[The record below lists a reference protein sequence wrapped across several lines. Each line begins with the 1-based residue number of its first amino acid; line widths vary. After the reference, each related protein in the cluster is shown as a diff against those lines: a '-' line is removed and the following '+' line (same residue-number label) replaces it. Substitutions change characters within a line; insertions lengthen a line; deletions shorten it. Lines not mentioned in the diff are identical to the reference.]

1 MEILG
6 PKEFKKKNKNCTYN
20 DYLDYLEN
28 IKKELTDNLT
38 KDGTEKLQI
47 VNKYLDIV
55 KMYKKEIIY
64 KTIDSLSL
72 EELQG
77 IYKYD
82 KKIESLENE
91 INKFKEKK
99 QVLEKQ
105 YNEYNSK
112 IDASLDCE
120 LVKIPYTLECFSP
133 FSNFKSA
140 EEYIKDILSKG
151 AISETFDTNF
161 INLLKTYSRNDLE
174 IDQILLM
181 KADFINLINKFH
193 QNVLKYPNNLEKI
206 VKLFLSEVVVGRI
219 FKGKVHVDYY
229 SFIYDLMT
237 LEHNSYISDL
247 TNALNTTREKSNTAD
262 LLRQTLSEMQQNIK
276 LDNSLINQEYIFRL
290 ENLKREMAKVN
301 YLLTGLETEK
311 ENFKEFMSDKDKIK
325 ETLKEQTPC
334 EFQDRQISFQEIC
347 KAIAEENKKRSLLK
361 EQVLKVW
368 NTIQDKNSEIAQ
380 LGKELD
386 IPNIYETYLVEEKNK
401 GNKLAQ
407 IVDLQNSMDSLR
419 ASIKRKSLLYIFKR
433 KEIKQLKASYLN
445 TRNLR
450 DKEIKEFYY
459 SNPLCLD
466 NFIKEIIYKQWDMD
480 EYNELT
486 ILQKRL
492 LSNSILSALDKKER
506 QELLDLEVT
515 LISILDKA
523 YFEKKQEREAK
534 EKFINDI
541 KEEIK
546 ELNDYLLQNQNV
558 LINLGLIPANDKVL
572 EDNNDD
578 IKDLGLNGINTL
590 EDALFYQD
598 FMADLNDYNL
608 SSEELNGLISR
619 KL

>member
-1 MEILG
+1 M
-6 PKEFKKKNKNCTYN
+6 
-20 DYLDYLEN
+20 
-28 IKKELTDNLT
+28 
-38 KDGTEKLQI
+38 
-47 VNKYLDIV
+47 
-55 KMYKKEIIY
+55 
-64 KTIDSLSL
+64 
-72 EELQG
+72 
-77 IYKYD
+77 
-82 KKIESLENE
+82 
-91 INKFKEKK
+91 
-99 QVLEKQ
+99 
-105 YNEYNSK
+105 
-112 IDASLDCE
+112 
-120 LVKIPYTLECFSP
+120 
-133 FSNFKSA
+133 
-140 EEYIKDILSKG
+140 
-151 AISETFDTNF
+151 
-161 INLLKTYSRNDLE
+161 
-174 IDQILLM
+174 
-181 KADFINLINKFH
+181 
-193 QNVLKYPNNLEKI
+193 
-206 VKLFLSEVVVGRI
+206 
-219 FKGKVHVDYY
+219 
-229 SFIYDLMT
+229 
-237 LEHNSYISDL
+237 
-247 TNALNTTREKSNTAD
+247 
-262 LLRQTLSEMQQNIK
+262 
-276 LDNSLINQEYIFRL
+276 
-290 ENLKREMAKVN
+290 
-301 YLLTGLETEK
+301 
-311 ENFKEFMSDKDKIK
+311 
-325 ETLKEQTPC
+325 
-334 EFQDRQISFQEIC
+334 
-347 KAIAEENKKRSLLK
+347 
-361 EQVLKVW
+361 
-368 NTIQDKNSEIAQ
+368 
-380 LGKELD
+380 
-386 IPNIYETYLVEEKNK
+386 VEEKNK